1 MVHRHPALYRILGLI
16 FLCCTLVLLFLVAT
30 SFWTATTR
38 ATLLLL
44 SVFSLVLSLSY
55 LHLGKQEER
64 GY

>member
-1 MVHRHPALYRILGLI
+1 MVHRHPTLYRILGLV
-16 FLCCTLVLLFLVAT
+16 FLCCALVLMFLFAT
-30 SFWTATTR
+30 SFWTAATR

-44 SVFSLVLSLSY
+44 GVFSLVLSLSY